1 MLGWC
6 NMIHDAHAMTI
17 NGDYIKITKCSYVP
31 TISNT
36 LEKNTYKGCGA
47 NCCAH
52 YVGDDISCYFPCS
65 HCKYRHDQ
73 VISKTIDFQLLL
85 QKWGL

>member
-36 LEKNTYKGCGA
+36 WGKKPTKVEVPIVLIMLVMTFLVIFLVHIA
-47 NCCAH
+47 NIGM
-52 YVGDDISCYFPCS
+52 V
-65 HCKYRHDQ
+65 K
-73 VISKTIDFQLLL
+73 
-85 QKWGL
+85 

>member
-1 MLGWC
+1 VLGWC

-36 LEKNTYKGCGA
+36 LEITPTKVVVSIVVLIMLVMTFLVIFLVHIA
-47 NCCAH
+47 NIGM
-52 YVGDDISCYFPCS
+52 V
-65 HCKYRHDQ
+65 K
-73 VISKTIDFQLLL
+73 
-85 QKWGL
+85 

>member
-6 NMIHDAHAMTI
+6 NMLHDEHAMTI

-36 LEKNTYKGCGA
+36 LEKIPIKVVVSIVVLIMLVMTFLVIFLVHIA
-47 NCCAH
+47 NIGM
-52 YVGDDISCYFPCS
+52 V
-65 HCKYRHDQ
+65 K
-73 VISKTIDFQLLL
+73 
-85 QKWGL
+85 